1 MTKARNRTARGT
13 SMDAALRSAVGY
25 TAALVI
31 LLGGWALASLA
42 LATPALPL
50 PTVAFARFVSDFPDM
65 VPHALTS
72 LTRVVVAMLVG
83 TGLGLPIGL
92 YAGRSRRFDTVFSP
106 LMYLTYP
113 VPKVVFLP
121 VFMVLLGLA
130 DAPKIA
136 LIGVVIFFQTMVT
149 ARDAARNIPEASVDS
164 VRSLGASPIQIATN
178 VVIPAAMADVFTAL
192 RINTGTAVA
201 VLFLSESIAGSSGLG
216 YFIMNAW
223 SVVNYPSMFAG
234 IIMMSLVG
242 VGLYEVLN
250 LLERYATRW
259 RFASAD

>member
-1 MTKARNRTARGT
+1 MTRTRTATGAGAPSSLRTILGYL
-13 SMDAALRSAVGY
+13 AALA
-25 TAALVI
+25 I
-31 LLGGWALASLA
+31 LLGGWAVASLA

-50 PTVAFARFVSDFPDM
+50 PTVAFARFVSEFPAM
-65 VPHALTS
+65 LPHAGTS
-72 LTRVVVAMLVG
+72 LMRVVVAMLIG

-92 YAGRSRRFDTVFSP
+92 FAGRSRRFDTVFSP

-164 VRSLGASPIQIATN
+164 VRSLGASPLQIATN

-192 RINTGTAVA
+192 RINTGTAIA

-216 YFIMNAW
+216 YYIMNAW
-223 SVVNYPSMFAG
+223 SIVNYPSMFAG
-234 IIMMSLVG
+234 IIMMSLAG

-259 RFASAD
+259 RFASE